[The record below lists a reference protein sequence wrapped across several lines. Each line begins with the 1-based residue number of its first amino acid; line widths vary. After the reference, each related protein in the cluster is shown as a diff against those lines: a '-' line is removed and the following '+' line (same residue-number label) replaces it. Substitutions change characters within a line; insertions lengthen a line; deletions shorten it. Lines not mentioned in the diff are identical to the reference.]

1 MLVLD
6 AALVSAEQPPL
17 EKRRDSVNSRHDF
30 VSWIGAATDHGDLML
45 ISTRRQPGIAFPS
58 IGMDYRPGRDRTLD
72 EGKKAVRRDIL
83 DALKA
88 NATGT
93 AAILFGCNSNDGF
106 VLGFSTACA
115 LFGAAHIGF
124 VNLDSPRQ
132 KVSSWP
138 DHCPAQFVQP
148 GPGRLVAAQPEFSL
162 QAEGADAVLL
172 TGDEPH
178 RQKPHSQRLARILEH
193 GTSRQGCPPMTTPT
207 S

>member
-72 EGKKAVRRDIL
+72 EGKKAARRDIL

-93 AAILFGCNSNDGF
+93 AAILFGCNSNDGWSRF
-106 VLGFSTACA
+106 
-115 LFGAAHIGF
+115 
-124 VNLDSPRQ
+124 LDRVCPLRGRPHRFRQPRQ
-132 KVSSWP
+132 P
-138 DHCPAQFVQP
+138 QTE
-148 GPGRLVAAQPEFSL
+148 GLV
-162 QAEGADAVLL
+162 
-172 TGDEPH
+172 
-178 RQKPHSQRLARILEH
+178 LA
-193 GTSRQGCPPMTTPT
+193 
-207 S
+207 

>member
-1 MLVLD
+1 MLVVD
-6 AALVSAEQPPL
+6 GALVSGEQPPL
-17 EKRRDSVNSRHDF
+17 DKRGYIVIPPHAF
-30 VSWIGAATDHGDLML
+30 VTWTRAATYHGDLML
-45 ISTRRQPGIAFPS
+45 ISTRRQPGIAFPR

-148 GPGRLVAAQPEFSL
+148 GPGRLVAAKPEFSL

-178 RQKPHSQRLARILEH
+178 RQN
-193 GTSRQGCPPMTTPT
+193 
-207 S
+207 